1 MPTRTY
7 GVTDALVNLIGAN
20 GIGGTP
26 LVLEAGKTYAA
37 RYVALGVQ
45 SICKILEVPAG
56 KTVEAGDPALPVR
69 PYEDITIVPKTGI
82 EIFIWSEGNG
92 QLVINDTA

>member
-1 MPTRTY
+1 MSTRIY

-20 GIGGTP
+20 GICGTP

-56 KTVEAGDPALPVR
+56 KTVGRRSGAA
-69 PYEDITIVPKTGI
+69 
-82 EIFIWSEGNG
+82 SETLRGHH
-92 QLVINDTA
+92 DCSKDRD

>member
-1 MPTRTY
+1 MATQIFSLGESP
-7 GVTDALVNLIGAN
+7 VNLLTSSAIDGN
-20 GIGGTP
+20 T
-26 LVLEAGKTYAA
+26 LSLEVGKTYAA

-56 KTVEAGDPALPVR
+56 KTVEASDPALPVR

-92 QLVINDTA
+92 QLGINDTA